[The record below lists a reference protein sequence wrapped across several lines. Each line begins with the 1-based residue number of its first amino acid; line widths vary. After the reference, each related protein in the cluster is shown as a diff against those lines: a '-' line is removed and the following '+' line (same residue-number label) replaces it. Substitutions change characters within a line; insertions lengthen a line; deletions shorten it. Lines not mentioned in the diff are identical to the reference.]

1 MAEVSY
7 TFTLTK
13 YFRMSL
19 TKMSFKITVHRP
31 MAKQLVALLAPLRPL
46 FIEEPLLASHVSE
59 LATLAKM
66 SSAPIA
72 LGERLYTRNDF
83 RPYFEQGAVDV
94 IQPDVAHAGGISETM
109 RIARMGEAYDVAFCP
124 HCPNGCIS
132 LLGHN

>member
-19 TKMSFKITVHRP
+19 TEPSFIITVHRP

-124 HCPNGCIS
+124 HCPNG
-132 LLGHN
+132 

>member
-1 MAEVSY
+1 MWEWTSMDEVSAERIA
-7 TFTLTK
+7 FESIRLTVLP
-13 YFRMSL
+13 S
-19 TKMSFKITVHRP
+19 TVHRP

-46 FIEEPLLASHVSE
+46 FLEEPLLASHVSE
-59 LATLAKM
+59 LASLAKM

-109 RIARMGEAYDVAFCP
+109 RIARMGETYDVAFCP
-124 HCPNGCIS
+124 HCPNG
-132 LLGHN
+132 